1 MQITLSKTL
10 HPPGWRRGSEKAS
23 KWVIKPYG
31 QNLPGICGVQE
42 KSHARGFKLT
52 PVLQGPL
59 TLSRD
64 HSVSPLI
71 IKTLKSTPTLRTFL
85 SPSLVL
91 QCGSSR
97 SHLCWLSTT
106 EVFCEGRA
114 LVCGWNPKHVNVGH
128 GARETG
134 FPTVHGKNAP
144 SLRDQSA
151 IYWGRLLQHAEDL
164 IMVISL
170 HASTACLRKGRSN

>member
-1 MQITLSKTL
+1 MQITLSKTP
-10 HPPGWRRGSEKAS
+10 HPPGRRRGSEKAS

-42 KSHARGFKLT
+42 NSHARGFKLT
-52 PVLQGPL
+52 LVLQGHL

-64 HSVSPLI
+64 HCVSSFI
-71 IKTLKSTPTLRTFL
+71 IKTLKSTLTPSMSL
-85 SPSLVL
+85 SPSLLL

-97 SHLCWLSTT
+97 SHLCWLSIT
-106 EVFCEGRA
+106 EVFWEERA

-128 GARETG
+128 DARETG

-151 IYWGRLLQHAEDL
+151 IHRDRLLQHAEDL
-164 IMVISL
+164 IMVIFL
-170 HASTACLRKGRSN
+170 PASTACLRKGHGN